1 MKKRIF
7 IFIAAAFIFA
17 LCLFISSCGGGGDG
31 SKIAHMDPDGN
42 YYFTC
47 ETEEGNYFTLRF
59 DPKTKTVL
67 DTEKITYE
75 KPYLHFGG
83 FSTTPGGA
91 PTEITSC
98 PADKVYAIAESDTI
112 GVVIDYQYTGEI
124 TLKYGDSIKQYEDL
138 LKKKANPYSTY
149 RRGYKSGNVKIS
161 DLDGIISGRET
172 VNTDNFLFVT
182 LDKPGELK
190 APGDYRTN
198 QYGGSDKFP
207 AGTYIILKYY
217 NVVNDVKCTFDFGDG
232 NVVYVETSDLEF
244 SGSRAYREEF
254 TEIEKCAPRYND
266 KGICGWATEPGVTD
280 PAAAYTGKAED
291 GATYYAIWRPARR
304 ISLVFDTSTFPPSGD
319 KPAIPADPLVN
330 YLLFEGESA
339 EVSYGDIPLS
349 FWTGPGKSGEQVTT
363 VSYDSDF
370 YTIYIVISPEYLS
383 AYADGNT
390 PENVILCLQNDI
402 KLIPSDEASYGGE
415 EPGGTV

>member
-1 MKKRIF
+1 MKRKTLILLT
-7 IFIAAAFIFA
+7 AALVAA
-17 LCLFISSCGGGGDG
+17 LCLLIASCGGGDG
-31 SKIAHMDPDGN
+31 SKIAHMDLEGN

-67 DTEKITYE
+67 DTEKIAYYD
-75 KPYLHFGG
+75 KPFLHFVG
-83 FSTTPGGA
+83 FSATPGGA

-98 PADKVYAIAESDTI
+98 PADKVYAISESDTI
-112 GVVIDYQYTGEI
+112 GVVIDGQYTDEI

-138 LKKKANPYSTY
+138 LKKKANPFSIY

-161 DLDGIISGRET
+161 DMDGIIGGRET

-190 APGDYRTN
+190 VPGDRRTN
-198 QYGGSDKFP
+198 YYGGSTKFP

-217 NVVNDVKCTFDFGDG
+217 DVVNRMKCTFDFGDG
-232 NVVYVETSDLEF
+232 NVVYVETYDLEF
-244 SGSRAYREEF
+244 SDSKAYREKF
-254 TEIEKCAPRYND
+254 AEIEKCAPRYND

-291 GATYYAIWRPARR
+291 GAVYYAIWCPARR
-304 ISLVFDTSTFPPSGD
+304 ISLVFDTTTFPPSGD
-319 KPAIPADPLVN
+319 KPAIPSDPLVN

-339 EVSYGDIPLS
+339 EVRYGDIPLS
-349 FWTGPGKSGEQVTT
+349 FWTGPGMTGEQVTT

-370 YTIYIVISPEYLS
+370 YTLYIVISPEYLS
-383 AYADGNT
+383 AYADGST

-402 KLIPSDEASYGGE
+402 KLIPCDEAAYGGE
-415 EPGGTV
+415 EPGGIV